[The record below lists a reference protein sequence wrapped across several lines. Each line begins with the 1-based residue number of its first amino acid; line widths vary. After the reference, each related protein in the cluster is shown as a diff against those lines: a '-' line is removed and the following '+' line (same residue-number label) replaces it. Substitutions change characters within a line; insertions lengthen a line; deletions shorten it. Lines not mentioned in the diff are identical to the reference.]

1 VTSAKTAAV
10 MLIAALIPGAACLGD
25 EATKPPK
32 ETVLL
37 RQTYTPGAYLQS
49 IRMKMDQTVQMGEM
63 QMPQKMHMQF
73 LVDVRISKPDTAGN
87 KKMTWKYKRIRQSVQ
102 MMGMT
107 MTYDSAA
114 EKPQNPA
121 MAQALEPLLKAEIVL
136 VIGPDN
142 KIKSVRGMDAVWKD
156 MASKNP
162 AMARMAGQMRKTM
175 GDEMI
180 KGMVEK
186 FSELL
191 PGKAV
196 AVGDT
201 WNAKMKMDVPVVGAS
216 DVMSTYKLK
225 RLERGPRGRVAV
237 LEVKSRMESKG
248 PQKVQAG
255 AGQVTLRKLRVETTG
270 QTRVDVSNPLLLDST
285 MTQKGSMEMEMDA
298 PPDQPGP
305 ISFKSQFTSTITIQ
319 CKPAPK
325 TTTAPA
331 TGPAR

>member
-10 MLIAALIPGAACLGD
+10 MLIAAFIPGAACLGD
-25 EATKPPK
+25 EVAKPPK
-32 ETVLL
+32 KTVLL
-37 RQTYTPGAYLQS
+37 RQTYTPGTYLQS
-49 IRMKMDQTVQMGEM
+49 IRTKMDQTVQMGEM
-63 QMPQKMHMQF
+63 EMPQRIDMQF
-73 LVDVRISKPDTAGN
+73 LVGVRIDPPDASGS
-87 KKMTWKYKRIRQSVQ
+87 KKMTWKYERIRQSVQ

-114 EKPQNPA
+114 EKPRNSA

-162 AMARMAGQMRKTM
+162 AMARMAEQMRKTM

-186 FSELL
+186 FAEGL
-191 PGKAV
+191 PGKVV

-201 WNAKMKMDVPVVGAS
+201 WNAKAKMNLPVVGAS
-216 DVMSTYKLK
+216 EVVSAYKLK
-225 RLERGPRGRVAV
+225 RLEEGPRGKVAV
-237 LEVKSRMESKG
+237 LDVKSTVESKG
-248 PQKVQAG
+248 PRKIQG
-255 AGQVTLRKLRVETTG
+255 GTGQMTLRKMRVETTG

-298 PPDQPGP
+298 PSGQPGP
-305 ISFKSQFTSTITIQ
+305 MKFRSRFTSTITMQ
-319 CKPAPK
+319 SKHAPK
-325 TTTAPA
+325 ATTAPA
-331 TGPAR
+331 SGPAR